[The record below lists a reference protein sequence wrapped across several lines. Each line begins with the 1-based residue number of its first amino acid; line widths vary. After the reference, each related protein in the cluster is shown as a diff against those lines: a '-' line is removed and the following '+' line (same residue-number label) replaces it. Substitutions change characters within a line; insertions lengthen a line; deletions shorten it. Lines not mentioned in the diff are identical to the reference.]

1 MLEQL
6 VEHASQQRA
15 RVRHD
20 MLFGILAAL
29 DAGHIAIKLPGHI
42 GARDARG
49 KLRQC
54 VDDGDA
60 QLARLNGIIFE
71 IAHGIQALDDAR
83 TRGLG
88 TQAALFHLLHELA
101 LAVARGRL
109 GLLGL
114 EFNVEHVDRIALLQR
129 RHLLI
134 ALKSIRI
141 RLAEARSHEHIAR
154 SHERLTVHVE
164 LELGVLDGR
173 GTHKRRQEATGD
185 QVIELALA
193 AVERG
198 RIALARG
205 VDRRVVGGLDFTA
218 RGLHGTSE
226 YLFAHGR
233 QRRVDLCQVA
243 HHGAQIERRGIHG
256 VVDTR
261 VADEARHVEG
271 LGDAHGTRRRD
282 ALGRGGSLQRGGRK
296 RRGRLL
302 LARALGHRGDGC
314 RPGTVNVTVRRLSS
328 ILVGKARRLV
338 RDLKAIVLGST
349 LRGTHTADLP
359 IILGH
364 KRHALALALDH
375 QGECR
380 RLHAA
385 GRAHVTKAA
394 KLGERQIAREYRA
407 PNEVDVL
414 ATLAG
419 VGQILVERDEIIEG
433 LRDLGL
439 GKRRILG
446 AGDRQVRRNLA
457 HLVESVR
464 TDQLAL
470 AIEVRS
476 DDDAVGLF
484 GEVLERADE
493 LLLGRQLN
501 DGCPGEIGQALKL
514 PALDGDAIGKERLTL
529 GVVGRT
535 SQAIGHVG
543 RQHLAVLSNRIPAQL
558 FIEQHAVAKIGRKDV
573 TGKTDRHALLA
584 LPLKT
589 VDGGVVHLVLFG
601 FTRGQTLG
609 DLTRGVVF
617 LGDDELQKRLLSRV
631 SAATPARM
639 AADLRPCLLDLPDEP
654 IAPGI
659 HALAL
664 ARAHGKPRRLR
675 IEVIE
680 CLSIPIHVKIES
692 RGHVDLI
699 EQLRAGV
706 LEDARVLDGLVV
718 ALGHRENHD
727 GQVLAQVKVDRA
739 DQVAHIFDKDDVD
752 VLQTNGLVERV
763 NGLHD
768 HVALE
773 MAQAARVDLDGGHAG
788 FLHGD
793 GVDIRGNIALDDG
806 AAQASLVAQALV
818 GAQDR
823 GGLARTGARQDV
835 DHIGVCLIKSL
846 AQLICQ
852 ALVARQN
859 RRCDINR
866 FLGHT

>member
-1 MLEQL
+1 M
-6 VEHASQQRA
+6 
-15 RVRHD
+15 
-20 MLFGILAAL
+20 
-29 DAGHIAIKLPGHI
+29 
-42 GARDARG
+42 
-49 KLRQC
+49 
-54 VDDGDA
+54 
-60 QLARLNGIIFE
+60 
-71 IAHGIQALDDAR
+71 
-83 TRGLG
+83 
-88 TQAALFHLLHELA
+88 
-101 LAVARGRL
+101 AVARGRL

-114 EFNVEHVDRIALLQR
+114 ELDVEHVDRIALLQR
-129 RHLLI
+129 RHLLV
-134 ALKSIRI
+134 ALKSVRV
-141 RLAEARSHEHIAR
+141 RLAEARGHEHIAR

-185 QVIELALA
+185 EVVELALA

-233 QRRVDLCQVA
+233 QRRVDLCKVT
-243 HHGAQIERRGIHG
+243 HHSAQIKRRGVYGI
-256 VVDTR
+256 VDTR

-282 ALGRGGSLQRGGRK
+282 TLGCGGSLQRGGRK

-314 RPGTVNVTVRRLSS
+314 RRNAVDMAVCRLGS
-328 ILVGKARRLV
+328 ILVGKACRLV
-338 RDLKAIVLGST
+338 RNLKAVVLGST

-359 IILGH
+359 IVLGH

-375 QGECR
+375 QGKRR

-385 GRAHVTKAA
+385 GGAHVAKAA
-394 KLGERQIAREYRA
+394 ELGERQIAREHRA
-407 PNEVDVL
+407 PDKVDVL
-414 ATLAG
+414 AALAG

-446 AGDRQVRRNLA
+446 AGNRQVRRNLA
-457 HLVESVR
+457 HLVEGVR
-464 TDQLAL
+464 TDQFAL

-476 DDDAVGLF
+476 DDDAVGLL
-484 GEVLERADE
+484 GKVLERANE

-501 DGCPGEIGQALKL
+501 DGRPGEIRQALEL
-514 PALDGDAIGKERLTL
+514 PALDGDTVGKKRLAL
-529 GVVGRT
+529 GVVRRT

-573 TGKTDRHALLA
+573 TGQADGHALLA

-589 VDGGVVHLVLFG
+589 VDGGVVHLILFG
-601 FTRGQTLG
+601 FARGQTLG
-609 DLTRGVVF
+609 DLTRSVVF

-727 GQVLAQVKVDRA
+727 GQVLTQVKVDRA
-739 DQVAHIFDKDDVD
+739 DQVAHVFDKDDVD
-752 VLQTNGLVERV
+752 VFQTHSLVKRV

-773 MAQAARVDLDGGHAG
+773 VAQAARVDLDGGHAG

-793 GVDIRGNIALDDG
+793 GVDIRGDIALDDG
-806 AAQASLVAQALV
+806 TAQAGLVTQALV

-835 DHIGVCLIKSL
+835 NHIGVCLFKSL
-846 AQLICQ
+846 TQLICQ
-852 ALVARQN
+852 ALIARQN
-859 RRCDINR
+859 RRRDINR
-866 FLGHT
+866 FLGHTRHSLLWPLYTPSPDG

>member
-1 MLEQL
+1 
-6 VEHASQQRA
+6 
-15 RVRHD
+15 
-20 MLFGILAAL
+20 MLFGILATL
-29 DAGHIAIKLPGHI
+29 HTGHIAIELAGHI

-49 KLRQC
+49 KLRQR
-54 VDDGDA
+54 VDDGDT
-60 QLARLNGIIFE
+60 QLARLNGIVFE
-71 IAHGIQALDDAR
+71 VAHGIQALDDAR
-83 TRGLG
+83 ARGLG
-88 TQAALFHLLHELA
+88 TQAALLHLLHEFA

-114 EFNVEHVDRIALLQR
+114 ELNVEHVDRIALLQR
-129 RHLLI
+129 RHLLV
-134 ALKSIRI
+134 ALKAVRVC
-141 RLAEARSHEHIAR
+141 LAETRGHEHIAR
-154 SHERLTVHVE
+154 GHERLAVDVE

-173 GTHKRRQEATGD
+173 GTHKRCQEATGD
-185 QVIELALA
+185 EIVELALTA
-193 AVERG
+193 IERG

-205 VDRRVVGGLDFTA
+205 IDRRVVGGLDLAA
-218 RGLHGTSE
+218 RGLHGTGE
-226 YLFAHGR
+226 HLFAHGR

-243 HHGAQIERRGIHG
+243 HHGAQIERRRVHGI
-256 VVDTR
+256 VDTR
-261 VADEARHVEG
+261 VADETGHVEG
-271 LGDAHGTRRRD
+271 LGDAHRTRRRD
-282 ALGRGGSLQRGGRK
+282 ALGRGGSLQRGRRK

-302 LARALGHRGDGC
+302 LARALGHRGNGRRRNAVDMAVC
-314 RPGTVNVTVRRLSS
+314 RLGS
-328 ILVGKARRLV
+328 IFIGKARRLV
-338 RDLKAIVLGST
+338 RNLKAVVLGST
-349 LRGTHTADLP
+349 LCGAHAADLP
-359 IILGH
+359 IVLGH
-364 KRHALALALDH
+364 KRHALALTLDH
-375 QGECR
+375 QGKR
-380 RLHAA
+380 RGLHAA
-385 GRAHVTKAA
+385 GGTHVTKAA
-394 KLGERQIAREYRA
+394 KLGERQVTREHRA

-414 ATLAG
+414 TALAG
-419 VGQILVERDEIIEG
+419 GGQVLVERDKVIEG

-446 AGDRQVRRNLA
+446 AGDRQVGRNLA
-457 HLVESVR
+457 HLVEGVR

-470 AIEVRS
+470 AIEVRG

-484 GEVLERADE
+484 SEVLERTNE

-501 DGCPGEIGQALKL
+501 DGRPGEVRQALEL
-514 PALDGDAIGKERLTL
+514 PALDGNAIGKKRLTL
-529 GVVGRT
+529 GVVRRAG
-535 SQAIGHVG
+535 QAIGYIG
-543 RQHLAVLSNRIPAQL
+543 RQHLTVLGHRIPTQF

-573 TGKTDRHALLA
+573 TGQADGHALLA

-609 DLTRGVVF
+609 NLTRGVVF
-617 LGDDELQKRLLSRV
+617 LCDDELQKRLLSRV

-699 EQLRAGV
+699 EQLCAGV

-739 DQVAHIFDKDDVD
+739 DQVANVFDKDDVD
-752 VLQTNGLVERV
+752 VFQTHRLVEGV
-763 NGLHD
+763 DGLHD

-773 MAQAARVDLDGGHAG
+773 MAQATRVDLDGGHAG

-793 GVDIRGNIALDDG
+793 GVDVRGDIALDDG
-806 AAQASLVAQALV
+806 AAQAGLVAQALV
-818 GAQDR
+818 SAQNR
-823 GGLARTGARQDV
+823 GGLARTGARQYI
-835 DHIGVCLIKSL
+835 DHIGACLIKSL

-852 ALVARQN
+852 ALIARQN

-866 FLGHT
+866 LLGHT